1 MGVSPYCILQ
11 VLQCHQELLASLPH
25 QARGG
30 PAWVGYL
37 SSTGVYGDHQGA
49 EVTEE

>member
-1 MGVSPYCILQ
+1 MAMGPYCVVQ

-37 SSTGVYGDHQGA
+37 SSTCVYGDHKGA
-49 EVTEE
+49 EVREE